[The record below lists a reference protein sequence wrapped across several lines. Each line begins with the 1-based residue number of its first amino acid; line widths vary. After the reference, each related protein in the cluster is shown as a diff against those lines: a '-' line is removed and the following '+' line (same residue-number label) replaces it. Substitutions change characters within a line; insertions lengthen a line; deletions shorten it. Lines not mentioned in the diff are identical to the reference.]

1 MRRAVVRRR
10 ARTSVQLVRALA
22 WAVVVAVILAVPA
35 PLLAPRAQQSTGA
48 QIVSPQAGQTL
59 VGNVNII
66 GAASDP
72 DFQRYRLEFA
82 SMDAAEEQWLLIA
95 EITQQATAGVL
106 AQWDTTQVPDGRYQI
121 RLRVILRDG
130 TVVQA
135 AVQNLLVQ
143 NQQPTPLPT
152 LAGPPT
158 LGAPTAT
165 PTEGPTPTGV
175 IQQPPTSAPPATFAP
190 PSAAPPPADIT
201 QVLGAAQSAFCT
213 GIFVALVGFA
223 LLGGYRVF
231 YVRLRPRLRRALA
244 EMQADE

>member
-1 MRRAVVRRR
+1 MVGRF
-10 ARTSVQLVRALA
+10 
-22 WAVVVAVILAVPA
+22 ILAGARLVFV
-35 PLLAPRAQQSTGA
+35 LALQCFMFAAAVSAQEATNA

-59 VGNVNII
+59 VGNANII
-66 GAASDP
+66 GTASDP

-82 SMDAAEEQWLLIA
+82 SMDAAEEQWLLVA
-95 EITQQATAGVL
+95 EITQQVSNGVL

-130 TVVQA
+130 TVVQV

-158 LGAPTAT
+158 AAAPTGT

-175 IQQPPTSAPPATFAP
+175 IQQPPTSEPAATLAPLGAI
-190 PSAAPPPADIT
+190 PSGPTPGTSQMA
-201 QVLGAAQSAFCT
+201 QVLGSAQSAFCN
-213 GIFVALVGFA
+213 GIIVALVGFV
-223 LLGGYRVF
+223 LLATYRVF
-231 YVRLRPRLRRALA
+231 YARLRPRLRRALA